1 MAKAAKHLEYYERE
15 LIAELR
21 AVGRSL
27 GYIAEILER
36 AKSTISSEL
45 RRNSRNGRY
54 NPAIAEVLAR
64 KRASKARII
73 LKMDYPE
80 IREYVESG
88 LKKQWS
94 PEQISGRMKV
104 DHPAAD
110 GPRISHETIYLW
122 IWDNKRAGGEW
133 YRKLRHGSKPR
144 RKRSG
149 RGMRVKIRG
158 RVGIEE
164 RPLSVDLRHF
174 VGDWEGDTVLGG
186 IGKGL
191 FAGWAERKT
200 GYYCLAPMKDKSAAS
215 LNDAILG
222 RFSRSPE
229 LPIRTVTLD
238 NGTEFAEHGKLSEAW
253 SAKVFF
259 AHPYSS
265 WERGVNEN
273 TNGLLRQY
281 FPKGM
286 DLRKVTRER
295 IAEVE
300 NLLNNRPRK
309 RLAYRTP
316 AEEMARLTRRSRGVR
331 F

>member
-1 MAKAAKHLEYYERE
+1 MADKM
-15 LIAELR
+15 
-21 AVGRSL
+21 SC
-27 GYIAEILER
+27 
-36 AKSTISSEL
+36 
-45 RRNSRNGRY
+45 
-54 NPAIAEVLAR
+54 PAIR
-64 KRASKARII
+64 K
-73 LKMDYPE
+73 
-80 IREYVESG
+80 YVENG

-104 DHPAAD
+104 DYPGVGA
-110 GPRISHETIYLW
+110 PRISYETIYVW
-122 IWDNKRAGGEW
+122 IWREKREGGLW
-133 YRKLRHGSKPR
+133 RKQLRHGSKPR

-149 RGMRVKIRG
+149 RGERVKMRG

-191 FAGWAERKT
+191 LASWAERKT

-215 LNDAILG
+215 LNRAILE

-238 NGTEFAEHGKLSEAW
+238 NGTEFAEHAKLSEAW
-253 SAKVFF
+253 KAKVFF

-286 DLRKVTRER
+286 NLRQIGKER

-331 F
+331 FRF